1 MYRKDSLLIKI
12 VSWILLILLLA
23 IALFP
28 IYWLTVTA
36 FKNRI
41 QIVSIPPQFF
51 FTPTLENFSLVFTNK
66 TGTDTNFIFF
76 FRMSIIISTLSTIF
90 SVGLGSLAAYSL
102 SRFNL
107 KGKSDLMFFI
117 LSTRM
122 LPPIATL
129 VPLFLMYRALSFS
142 DTVHGMVLLYTMFNL
157 GFTVWMMKS
166 FFDEIPIEYEEAA
179 LVDGYSRWE
188 AFLKVVLPQSITG
201 LAASAVFSLIATWN
215 EFVYGS
221 ILTTRY
227 ARMVPPAVS
236 VRVGSEGYEWGR
248 IAATAFLYVIP
259 VIIFTF
265 LVRKSLL
272 RGLTF
277 GAIKK

>member
-1 MYRKDSLLIKI
+1 MHSKKLLKRILA
-12 VSWILLILLLA
+12 WALLILLIVIFIFPFYWMVA
-23 IALFP
+23 TALK
-28 IYWLTVTA
+28 T
-36 FKNRI
+36 RI
-41 QIVSIPPQFF
+41 QIVNIPPLFI
-51 FTPTLENFSLVFTNK
+51 FTPTLDNFKGVFFTSS
-66 TGTDTNFIFF
+66 GLETNFKEFF
-76 FRMSIIISTLSTIF
+76 KMSIIISALSTFF
-90 SVGLGSLAAYSL
+90 SVLFGSLAAYSV
-102 SRFNL
+102 SRFKM
-107 KGKSDLMFFI
+107 KGKDDLMFFI

-129 VPLFLMYRALSFS
+129 VPLFLMYRQLGLS

-157 GFTVWMMKS
+157 GFTTWMMKS

-179 LVDGYSRWE
+179 LMDGYSRWE
-188 AFLKVVLPQSITG
+188 AFVKVVLPQSVTG
-201 LAASAVFSLIATWN
+201 LAASAVFCLIASWN

-227 ARMVPPAVS
+227 ARTVPPAVA
-236 VRVGSEGYEWGR
+236 VRVGHEGYEWGK
-248 IAATAFLYVIP
+248 IAATAFMYVLP
-259 VIIFTF
+259 VLIFTF

>member
-1 MYRKDSLLIKI
+1 MFEKEKPYKKI
-12 VSWILLILLLA
+12 LSWILLVVILA
-23 IALFP
+23 ITLFP
-28 IYWLTVTA
+28 LYWLSATA
-36 FKNRI
+36 FKTRQ
-41 QIVSIPPQFF
+41 QIFTTPPQLFF
-51 FTPTLENFSLVFTNK
+51 KPTLENFSLIFTNK
-66 TGTDTNFIFF
+66 TGTATNFTFF
-76 FRMSIIISTLSTIF
+76 FRNSILISLLSTLF
-90 SVGLGSLAAYSL
+90 SVVFGSLAAYSL
-102 SRFNL
+102 SRF
-107 KGKSDLMFFI
+107 KIAGKSDLMFFI

-129 VPLFLMYRALSFS
+129 VPLFLMYRNLSLS

-157 GFTVWMMKS
+157 GFTVWVMKS

-188 AFLKVVLPQSITG
+188 AFLFVVLPQSLTG
-201 LAASAVFSLIATWN
+201 LASTAVFSLIASWN

-221 ILTTRY
+221 LLTTRY
-227 ARMVPPAVS
+227 ARTVPPAVS

-259 VIIFTF
+259 VILFTF

-277 GAIKK
+277 GTIKK

>member
-1 MYRKDSLLIKI
+1 MQRESTLSKVI
-12 VSWILLILLLA
+12 SWIGLILLLA
-23 IALFP
+23 VFLFP
-28 IYWLTVTA
+28 LYWLTVTA
-36 FKNRI
+36 FKDRT
-41 QIVSIPPQFF
+41 QIIAIPPQFF
-51 FTPTLENFSLVFTNK
+51 FKPTLQNFYDIFFNRS
-66 TGTDTNFIFF
+66 GSDTNFRFF
-76 FRMSIIISTLSTIF
+76 FQMSIIISTLSTVF
-90 SVGLGSLAAYSL
+90 SVGLGTLAAYSL
-102 SRFNL
+102 SRF
-107 KGKSDLMFFI
+107 KISGKEDLMFFI

-122 LPPIATL
+122 LPPMATM
-129 VPLFLMYRALSFS
+129 VPMFLMYRNFALS

-188 AFLKVVLPQSITG
+188 AFLKVVLPQSVTG
-201 LAASAVFSLIATWN
+201 IAASAVFSLIASWN

-221 ILTTRY
+221 LLTTRY
-227 ARMVPPAVS
+227 ARTVPPAVS

-248 IAATAFLYVIP
+248 IAATAFLYVLP
-259 VIIFTF
+259 VVIFTF

>member
-1 MYRKDSLLIKI
+1 MHQKSLLNRI
-12 VSWILLILLLA
+12 VSWAGLIILIVIFIFPFYWMVA
-23 IALFP
+23 TALK
-28 IYWLTVTA
+28 T
-36 FKNRI
+36 RM
-41 QIVSIPPQFF
+41 QIVAIPPLFF
-51 FTPTLENFSLVFTNK
+51 FEPTFENFRGVFFTSS
-66 TGTDTNFIFF
+66 GLETNFKFF
-76 FRMSIIISTLSTIF
+76 FKMSIIIASLSTFF
-90 SVGLGSLAAYSL
+90 SVLFGALAAYSV
-102 SRFNL
+102 SRFKM
-107 KGKSDLMFFI
+107 KGKDDLMFFI

-122 LPPIATL
+122 LPAIATL
-129 VPLFLMYRALSFS
+129 VPLFLMYRALGLS

-179 LVDGYSRWE
+179 LMDGYSRWE
-188 AFLKVVLPQSITG
+188 AFLKVVLPQSVTG
-201 LAASAVFSLIATWN
+201 LAASAVFSLIACWN

-227 ARMVPPAVS
+227 ARTVPPAVA
-236 VRVGSEGYEWGR
+236 VRVGHEGYEWGK
-248 IAATAFLYVIP
+248 IAATAFMYVLP
-259 VIIFTF
+259 VLIFTF

>member
-1 MYRKDSLLIKI
+1 MHQKTLLMRI
-12 VSWILLILLLA
+12 VSWAGMIILIV
-23 IALFP
+23 IFVFPFYWMVSTALK
-28 IYWLTVTA
+28 T
-36 FKNRI
+36 RM
-41 QIVSIPPQFF
+41 QIVSIPPLFL
-51 FTPTLENFSLVFTNK
+51 FTPTLDNFRGVFFTSA
-66 TGTDTNFIFF
+66 GLETNFKVFF
-76 FRMSIIISTLSTIF
+76 KMSIIIASLSTFF
-90 SVGLGSLAAYSL
+90 SVLFGALAAYSV
-102 SRFNL
+102 SRFKI
-107 KGKSDLMFFI
+107 KGKDDLMFFI

-122 LPPIATL
+122 LPAIATL
-129 VPLFLMYRALSFS
+129 VPLFLMYRALGLS

-179 LVDGYSRWE
+179 LMDGYSRWE
-188 AFLKVVLPQSITG
+188 AFLKVVLPQSVTG
-201 LAASAVFSLIATWN
+201 LAASAVFSLIACWN

-227 ARMVPPAVS
+227 ARTVPPAVA
-236 VRVGSEGYEWGR
+236 VRVGHEGYEWGK
-248 IAATAFLYVIP
+248 IAATAFMYVLP
-259 VIIFTF
+259 VLIFTF